1 MTSQAQDASF
11 VSDFD
16 AAVTT
21 NYSAFAAAAL
31 LICEYLATFPDE
43 VDLFWRRRCTGASVL
58 FFMNRYA
65 PLLFYIL
72 VNTNFW
78 MLTDAVCHA
87 FVKACWI
94 FSLLQYVPW
103 AGFSALRVYALS
115 RDLTISCLVF
125 FLSSVTIGINLAHL
139 WPFSQTIIV
148 PRLGCIEYDTTSVE
162 VQIGFVTASKASLI
176 LADIIVIAVTW
187 VKLGRRTRGLS
198 GKHSLMHILLRD
210 GTIYFICLLTLNTLD
225 LTLSELSIAGNSPYT
240 ISYLVL
246 FTEPLTAV
254 LVSRFMLNLQAVD
267 QRSRNYSSTPHNMES
282 QTVTGSLLF
291 ERIVGS
297 LSSSD
302 LSDSGASATVDE
314 HQLELVGRDKDPMV
328 GET

>member
-1 MTSQAQDASF
+1 MQWGIGPVLHEQICPSIVLHPRQHE
-11 VSDFD
+11 
-16 AAVTT
+16 
-21 NYSAFAAAAL
+21 L
-31 LICEYLATFPDE
+31 LVI
-43 VDLFWRRRCTGASVL
+43 
-58 FFMNRYA
+58 
-65 PLLFYIL
+65 
-72 VNTNFW
+72 
-78 MLTDAVCHA
+78 TDAVCHA

-115 RDLTISCLVF
+115 RDLIISCLVL

-139 WPFSQTIIV
+139 WPFSQTMIV

-210 GTIYFICLLTLNTLD
+210 GTIYFICLLTLNALD
-225 LTLSELSIAGNSPYT
+225 LTLSELSIAGSSPYT

-254 LVSRFMLNLQAVD
+254 LISRFMLNLQAVD
-267 QRSRNYSSTPHNMES
+267 QRTRSSTPDDMES
-282 QTVTGSLLF
+282 YTGTGSLLF
-291 ERIVGS
+291 ERVVGS
-297 LSSSD
+297 LGSSD

-314 HQLELVGRDKDPMV
+314 HQLELVGRDKDPM
-328 GET
+328 GSINKYATR